1 MIVAG
6 PILLSTAMNG
16 LWAMEVLLDVSTRVE
31 HDSPSNKMESLS
43 SPSS

>member
-16 LWAMEVLLDVSTRVE
+16 LWAMQVLLDVSTRVE